1 MQPHARV
8 PSLAATRTVVA
19 LWDAAFHPS
28 EPRNRAKVEPAC
40 PRTGEILTGLP
51 QALQRSRCFYHV
63 EPVPRAAASK
73 SFCGMTAPC
82 QRFRWPSHLRRAVAF
97 LVRLCGHP
105 SDPSCSRGRPNPKSA
120 PVRPVAPFLSCGAKH
135 SIEPVHPAIW
145 LVRSSNR
152 CWSRCLD
159 WEGRRS
165 CLH

>member
-63 EPVPRAAASK
+63 EPVPRRGISLAAASK

-82 QRFRWPSHLRRAVAF
+82 QRFRWPSHLIRSGLRLSFSSGRADIPQTPRAQEVGPTKKRTRPPGCAF
-97 LVRLCGHP
+97 SFVRCE
-105 SDPSCSRGRPNPKSA
+105 STQ
-120 PVRPVAPFLSCGAKH
+120 
-135 SIEPVHPAIW
+135 
-145 LVRSSNR
+145 SS
-152 CWSRCLD
+152 LFT
-159 WEGRRS
+159 RRS
-165 CLH
+165 G